1 VLDAVLG
8 IVFIIAGVLAARF
21 PGRWE
26 RSSVRLWPH
35 VGLTVMAIGFVA
47 LGAILLL
54 GAAIDSN

>member
-8 IVFIIAGVLAARF
+8 IVFIIAGVLAARL
-21 PGRWE
+21 PGRWK
-26 RSSVRLWPH
+26 RSSVRLWPD
-35 VGLTVMAIGFVA
+35 VALTVMAISFVA